1 MAPVVRISEES
12 YMRLKSWAEPLDDTA
27 EDAFRKVL
35 DAADQQRN
43 GREHHHG
50 VVRDS
55 PVAYATEV
63 KAIADGG
70 METIPDPA
78 VITSDNSAGAAER
91 MYVSL
96 PEEFKSLAKGQGK
109 MRGRIARK
117 AYLER
122 IGVSAIRP
130 GQWVQTTGGLM
141 NYLGYSAQNSPGL
154 WFFGASQDL
163 VEKYLADNSLASF
176 VFLCG
181 LSEDM
186 IIAIPVGIPQLEQM
200 VRLGLFS
207 KSDGQLKFNIRSEA
221 GDLFYLDGRLI
232 E

>member
-1 MAPVVRISEES
+1 MVPVVRISEES
-12 YMRLKSWAEPLDDTA
+12 YVRLKSWAEPLDDTA

-43 GREHHHG
+43 GREHHQG

-55 PVAYATEV
+55 PVAHTSEV
-63 KAIADGG
+63 KAIADARV
-70 METIPDPA
+70 ETISDPA
-78 VITSDNSAGAAER
+78 VITSDNSAGATER

-96 PEEFKSLAKGQGK
+96 PDEFKSLAKGQGK

-122 IGVSAIRP
+122 IGISAIKP

-141 NYLGYSAQNSPGL
+141 HYLGYSAQNSPGN

-163 VEKYLADNSLASF
+163 VEKYLADKSLASF

-186 IIAIPVGIPQLEQM
+186 IIAVPVGIPQLEQM

-207 KSDGQLKFNIRSEA
+207 KSDGQLKFNIRGEA
-221 GDLFYLDGRLI
+221 GDIFYLDGRQI